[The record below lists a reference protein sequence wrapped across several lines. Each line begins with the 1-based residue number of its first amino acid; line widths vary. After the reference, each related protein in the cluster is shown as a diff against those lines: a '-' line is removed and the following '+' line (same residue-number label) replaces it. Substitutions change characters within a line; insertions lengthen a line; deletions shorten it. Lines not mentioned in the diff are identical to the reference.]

1 MRTARHVAML
11 LLLTTPVAAR
21 TAEHRQRVSDTH
33 AQSRRHDVPLGIRT
47 LAGVTLNR
55 DSAATIRSKL
65 GPTRER
71 TVGTGH
77 DVMLDWCY
85 LPRGTAPGALLEL
98 MSDASD
104 MGTPGRA
111 LNVIRVRVS
120 APATDRTGCAPLSA
134 SARLSTP
141 ARLRLGSTM
150 KQVETLLGPPTRRAA
165 DSLVYVYD
173 AKEYMRPGT
182 PEYETWNTPEYRES
196 CFDAGPPY
204 VNIAGW
210 VVLLLRDDRVV
221 ELRLER
227 YDQSVC

>member
-1 MRTARHVAML
+1 ML
-11 LLLTTPVAAR
+11 LLLATPLAAR
-21 TAEHRQRVSDTH
+21 PGVLRQRVSDTH
-33 AQSRRHDVPLGIRT
+33 ARSRRHDVPLGIRT

-55 DSAATIRSKL
+55 DSAATIRAKL

-85 LPRGTAPGALLEL
+85 LPRSTAPGALLEL

-104 MGTPGRA
+104 MGTPGRT
-111 LNVIRVRVS
+111 LNVIRLRAS
-120 APATDRTGCAPLSA
+120 APTAERTGCAPLPA
-134 SARLSTP
+134 PARLSTP
-141 ARLRLGSTM
+141 AGLRLGFTM
-150 KQVETLLGPPTRRAA
+150 KHVETLLGRPTRRTA

-196 CFDAGPPY
+196 CFDAGLPY
-204 VNIAGW
+204 ANVAGW
-210 VVLLLRDDRVV
+210 VIVLLRDDRVV